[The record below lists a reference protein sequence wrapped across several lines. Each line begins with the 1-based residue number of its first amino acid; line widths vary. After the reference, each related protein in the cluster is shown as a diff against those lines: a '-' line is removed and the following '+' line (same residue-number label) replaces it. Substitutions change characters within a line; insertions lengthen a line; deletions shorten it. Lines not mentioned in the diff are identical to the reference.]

1 MMLPFHDIPDPDR
14 ISSLAVRAARWAVR
28 RVRRGRVD
36 LALSWLVW
44 LLAVF
49 AFALWTHLH
58 YQAPASPPWIGMTV
72 RTAVFAIWTLI
83 MREWIALHLTRR
95 RDRRA

>member
-14 ISSLAVRAARWAVR
+14 TTSPAVRAARWAADR
-28 RVRRGRVD
+28 ARRGRVD
-36 LALSWLVW
+36 LAVSWLAW
-44 LLAVF
+44 LLVVL
-49 AFALWTHLH
+49 AFALWTYLH

-83 MREWIALHLTRR
+83 MREWIALRLTRR
-95 RDRRA
+95 RERR